1 MAKFAKVHPGT
12 LSHLRW
18 SSLQQ
23 LVMSENCKGLHLSD
37 ELAAN
42 GLLKFADH
50 MCCQTPLEARFN
62 KKNVY
67 TVFIYYMIISRYQ

>member
-1 MAKFAKVHPGT
+1 MAKFAKVHPGN
-12 LSHLRW
+12 LPHLRW
-18 SSLQQ
+18 SLFATIGNAGKLQRAP
-23 LVMSENCKGLHLSD
+23 SD

-42 GLLKFADH
+42 CLLKFADH
-50 MCCQTPLEARFN
+50 MCCQTPLDARFN